1 MDIIET
7 NLFGRETRLSYHYF
21 IASIPVA
28 EPLMPAFTWHLI
40 VNELINN
47 FKEKSSNVFSEPKR
61 TLHVEWCGFPLKR
74 CTNLQNLH
82 ETVIY
87 YSFCSSFFSVFGL
100 PCTTTCDNY
109 MLKKKLQPG
118 FNVDIIQQAASL
130 YDGAPVIEASDEA
143 RALRYISFIYLF
155 FLRCFE

>member
-47 FKEKSSNVFSEPKR
+47 FKEKSSNVFFWTK
-61 TLHVEWCGFPLKR
+61 
-74 CTNLQNLH
+74 TN
-82 ETVIY
+82 TPRGVVRV
-87 YSFCSSFFSVFGL
+87 SC
-100 PCTTTCDNY
+100 
-109 MLKKKLQPG
+109 
-118 FNVDIIQQAASL
+118 
-130 YDGAPVIEASDEA
+130 
-143 RALRYISFIYLF
+143 
-155 FLRCFE
+155 